1 MRLVEAIGPARTRD
15 LLFTGR
21 LLDATEAVS
30 VGLATRLTAVDALD
44 AAVRELAQTIADN
57 APLTIRAAKKA
68 IHRIAHRRR
77 LEDHFADDLTT
88 LCYGSQD
95 FREGVAAFLEKRKPR
110 FTGR

>member
-1 MRLVEAIGPARTRD
+1 M
-15 LLFTGR
+15 
-21 LLDATEAVS
+21 
-30 VGLATRLTAVDALD
+30 DALD

-57 APLTIRAAKKA
+57 APLTIRAAKEA
-68 IHRIAHRRR
+68 IRRIAHRRR
-77 LEDHFADDLTT
+77 LEDDFADDLTA